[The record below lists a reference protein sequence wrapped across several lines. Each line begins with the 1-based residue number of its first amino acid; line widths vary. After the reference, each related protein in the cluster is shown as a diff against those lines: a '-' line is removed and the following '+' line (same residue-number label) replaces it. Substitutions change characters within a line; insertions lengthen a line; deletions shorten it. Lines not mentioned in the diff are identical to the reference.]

1 MTEPMTAQDVRRA
14 AIQDLERRLALVT
27 DELSKARKAIEEK
40 SRELEEATASLE
52 ARLLER
58 TRDLEA
64 ANDKLRR
71 FDELHS
77 AFWAIE

>member
-1 MTEPMTAQDVRRA
+1 MIGPKTAQDA
-14 AIQDLERRLALVT
+14 QEAIQDLDRRLVLVT
-27 DELSKARKAIEEK
+27 EELSKARKAIEEK
-40 SRELEEATASLE
+40 SREQEEALASLE

-64 ANDKLRR
+64 ANEKLRR
-71 FDELHS
+71 FDDLHS